1 MNFGKLP
8 NELKYKIIEYL
19 PHDTL
24 KDLYDILPTSSGWK
38 SLLASRLYSH
48 ISISNE
54 NPMENADAYR
64 ISFKELEQLACGE
77 IDAQVQRLDFE
88 TYLGTAVF
96 NKYLNMLTRLYSDFI
111 ANIPQITFKGYH
123 SYLDK
128 LLPETLR
135 NNMTELTLNIA
146 LSTFSTEHDPLPPK
160 LEVLRFWGR
169 ESTAKLKLI
178 PKSLR
183 SISVDDVDIDIL
195 FPSEFDDHGS
205 FVRDMSKTFPEP
217 LTSLSLTDYYEIRHK
232 TFTDKLT
239 FLCIR
244 DCYFGLSEIVNTTW
258 PRSLKELRLEQLYI
272 ENLTGVVFPPSLDIL
287 SLEDCGIES
296 FKGAV
301 FPELL
306 QSLDISL
313 NPFKDLDG
321 VIFPNLKKLDFRN
334 QDLVTL
340 SGARFPWTL
349 ESLAG
354 TFKGYESNEMDLL
367 QNLRKLSG
375 RVDNEN
381 FTFPSQVEELDLVLG
396 EDVNYS
402 KLLFPKTIKNLS
414 LKGGKSSNFDWKL
427 PLLEELRLEDFH
439 GPVQVPDTVTMLML
453 KSEYH
458 DPDGLTLHEG
468 IRHLVL
474 SCQLTQYPLSL
485 RELEFWD
492 FTSKS
497 LNLDLPNLRK
507 LKIRAISNQ
516 VILPSFPPK
525 LRFIDGSFDNATMER
540 FYSLQG

>member
-1 MNFGKLP
+1 M
-8 NELKYKIIEYL
+8 
-19 PHDTL
+19 
-24 KDLYDILPTSSGWK
+24 
-38 SLLASRLYSH
+38 
-48 ISISNE
+48 
-54 NPMENADAYR
+54 
-64 ISFKELEQLACGE
+64 
-77 IDAQVQRLDFE
+77 
-88 TYLGTAVF
+88 
-96 NKYLNMLTRLYSDFI
+96 
-111 ANIPQITFKGYH
+111 
-123 SYLDK
+123 
-128 LLPETLR
+128 
-135 NNMTELTLNIA
+135 
-146 LSTFSTEHDPLPPK
+146 
-160 LEVLRFWGR
+160 
-169 ESTAKLKLI
+169 
-178 PKSLR
+178 
-183 SISVDDVDIDIL
+183 
-195 FPSEFDDHGS
+195 
-205 FVRDMSKTFPEP
+205 
-217 LTSLSLTDYYEIRHK
+217 
-232 TFTDKLT
+232 
-239 FLCIR
+239 
-244 DCYFGLSEIVNTTW
+244 
-258 PRSLKELRLEQLYI
+258 
-272 ENLTGVVFPPSLDIL
+272 ENLTGVVFPPCLDIL

-321 VIFPNLKKLDFRN
+321 VIFPNLKKLEFRN

-340 SGARFPWTL
+340 TGARFPWTL

-354 TFKGYESNEMDLL
+354 TLKGYESKKMDLL

-381 FTFPSQVEELDLVLG
+381 FTFPSQEEELNLVLG

-414 LKGGKSSNFDWKL
+414 LMGGKSSNFDWKL

-439 GPVQVPDTVTMLML
+439 GPVQVPHTVTMLML

-507 LKIRAISNQ
+507 LKIQAIINLQ

-525 LRFIDGSFDNATMER
+525 LRFIDGPFDNATMER